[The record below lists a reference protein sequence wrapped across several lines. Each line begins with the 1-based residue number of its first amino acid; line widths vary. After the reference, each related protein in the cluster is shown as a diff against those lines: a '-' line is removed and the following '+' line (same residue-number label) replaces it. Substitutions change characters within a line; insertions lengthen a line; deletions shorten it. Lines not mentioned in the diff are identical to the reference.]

1 MYIFYFTDQQKQ
13 FIYNHNILLGW
24 LPVYKHLDF
33 FDAGIKD
40 IITAVFRYQTSHGL
54 ALMLIYIN
62 KNYIFCVPLAHEKL
76 P

>member
-13 FIYNHNILLGW
+13 FIYNHNILL
-24 LPVYKHLDF
+24 YLDF